1 MNVCAVIMDAHLE
14 YLDNAGVHLLVTKS
28 RAIVDATLHSNG

>member
-1 MNVCAVIMDAHLE
+1 MNVCAVIMAAHLE

-28 RAIVDATLHSNG
+28 RAIIDATLRSNG